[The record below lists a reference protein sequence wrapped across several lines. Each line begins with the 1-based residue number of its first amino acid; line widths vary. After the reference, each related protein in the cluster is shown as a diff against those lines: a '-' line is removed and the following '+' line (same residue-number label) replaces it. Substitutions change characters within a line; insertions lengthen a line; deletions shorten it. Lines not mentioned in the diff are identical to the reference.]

1 MACHR
6 LVYTPYCPP
15 FKNPPF
21 NLDILFFVSC
31 YIIPS
36 VRKKGWGYFSPAI
49 QQQWGVQDGVRI
61 VHRRRN
67 VFRNIPQY
75 WTTHSIYYSG
85 LYSEIGITK
94 LL

>member
-1 MACHR
+1 
-6 LVYTPYCPP
+6 
-15 FKNPPF
+15 
-21 NLDILFFVSC
+21 
-31 YIIPS
+31 

-49 QQQWGVQDGVRI
+49 QQQWGVQDGVRM
-61 VHRRRN
+61 VHHRRN

-85 LYSEIGITK
+85 LHSEIGITK